1 MEPPAPEPVTKPVAQ
16 QVAEPL
22 AEPPAEPVDWA
33 FAAQVA
39 TRLAGRDATAVSYL
53 SASLEPDF
61 AEATARAE
69 NLVGEL
75 TGLRALDG
83 EQARASV
90 VSRQTW
96 VSANVMSFQRMLEP
110 LTRRASERLTVG
122 PLASVGRRVA
132 GAEMGVLLGLVSHR
146 VLGQY
151 DLLLPDG
158 NDPLPGGSEDAAS
171 GDGDVIY
178 YVGPNVLALEKR
190 FDFRPRDFRLWLAL
204 HEVTHR
210 AQFTGVP
217 WMKQHFRSLV
227 DRLLGLS
234 EPDPQRLVN
243 ALRHAVDELLH
254 GRGPV
259 GEAGLVGL
267 LASTEQK
274 AVLDEVQ
281 ALMSLL
287 EGHGNVVMDRL
298 GREHVAG
305 QERMSRTLATRRNA
319 GGMGRH
325 VQRLMGL
332 DMKLRQYEVGERFI
346 DGVVDRAGFGAI
358 DAAWS
363 GPDQIPTLAELDDP
377 SAWLARVGVKSTVGV
392 G

>member
-1 MEPPAPEPVTKPVAQ
+1 MEPPVPEPVAKPVARQ
-16 QVAEPL
+16 AASPT
-22 AEPPAEPVDWA
+22 PEPVDWV

-39 TRLAGRDATAVSYL
+39 SRLAGRDATAVSYL

-61 AEATARAE
+61 AEATAHAE

-75 TGLRALDG
+75 TGLHALDG

-90 VSRQTW
+90 VSRQAW
-96 VSANVMSFQRMLEP
+96 VGANVVSFRRMLEP

-122 PLASVGRRVA
+122 PLAAVGRRVT

-158 NDPLPGGSEDAAS
+158 NDGATS

-210 AQFTGVP
+210 AQFTGIP

-227 DRLLGLS
+227 DRLLELS
-234 EPDPQRLVN
+234 EPDPQRLAN

-254 GRGPV
+254 GRSPV
-259 GEAGLVGL
+259 GESGLVGL
-267 LASTEQK
+267 LASPEQK

-319 GGMGRH
+319 GGMGRQI
-325 VQRLMGL
+325 QRLMGL
-332 DMKLRQYEVGERFI
+332 EMKLRQYEVGERFI
-346 DGVVDRAGFGAI
+346 GGVVDRAGFGAI

-363 GPDQIPTLAELDDP
+363 SPDQIPTLAELDDP
-377 SAWLARVGVKSTVGV
+377 GAWLARVGVKSTAGV

>member
-1 MEPPAPEPVTKPVAQ
+1 MPEPVAQPGAQPV
-16 QVAEPL
+16 
-22 AEPPAEPVDWA
+22 AEPVDWA

-39 TRLAGRDATAVSYL
+39 SKLAGRDPIADSYL
-53 SASLEPDF
+53 SVSLESDF

-69 NLVGEL
+69 HLVGEL
-75 TGLRALDG
+75 TGLRPADG
-83 EQARASV
+83 EQAQARV
-90 VSRQTW
+90 VDRQTW
-96 VSANVMSFQRMLEP
+96 VSANVMSFRRMLEP

-151 DLLLPDG
+151 DLLLPGG
-158 NDPLPGGSEDAAS
+158 NDDGVDDRR
-171 GDGDVIY
+171 DGDVIY

-210 AQFTGVP
+210 AQFTGVA
-217 WMKQHFRSLV
+217 WMKQHFRGLV
-227 DRLLGLS
+227 DRLLELS

-243 ALRHAVDELLH
+243 ALRHAVDELVH
-254 GRGPV
+254 GRSPV
-259 GEAGLVGL
+259 GESGLVGL
-267 LASTEQK
+267 LATPEQRV
-274 AVLDEVQ
+274 VLDEVQ

-287 EGHGNVVMDRL
+287 EGHGNVVMDRI

-305 QERMSRTLATRRNA
+305 QERMSRTLAARRNS
-319 GGMGRH
+319 GGVGRQI
-325 VQRLMGL
+325 QRLMGL
-332 DMKLRQYEVGERFI
+332 EMKMRQYEVGERFI
-346 DGVVDRAGFGAI
+346 NGVVDRAGFGAI

-363 GPDQIPTLAELDDP
+363 GPDRIPTLAELDDP
-377 SAWLARVGVKSTVGV
+377 DAWLARVGAPVTVGA